1 MVSGRWKFGLLLA
14 LTTAILWGVLPIA
27 LKGVMETLDPITTTF
42 FRFSLAA
49 LLLTPYILLRSRHTS
64 GLSLFSRLRSPR
76 LLLQMLAAGLLLTAN
91 YALYILGLQRTTA
104 EAAQIVIQAAP
115 MLLLLSGVWLFGE
128 RLSKLQWFG
137 CICFITGLC
146 VFFSPRF
153 YDVFIAVNAYG
164 IGVMLILIAAL
175 VWTGYAIMQKFLLQ
189 QFSSQETMVLFYWI
203 GTLAFLPFADFTAL
217 PQLSG
222 LQWGLLAFCGLNT
235 LIAYG
240 SFAEAMAHIE
250 ASKVSAV
257 LALTPM
263 VTVATVHLI
272 PIPGLVVEPI
282 TLLTLCGAALVVGG
296 SMLTALAKPSSAR
309 VI

>member
-42 FRFSLAA
+42 FRFALAA

-76 LLLQMLAAGLLLTAN
+76 LFLQMLAAGLLLTTN

-128 RLSKLQWFG
+128 RLSKLQWLG
-137 CICFITGLC
+137 CICFVTGLC

-203 GTLAFLPFADFTAL
+203 GTLAFLPFADFSAL
-217 PQLSG
+217 PQLSN

-296 SMLTALAKPSSAR
+296 SMLTALAKPNSA
-309 VI
+309 

>member
-64 GLSLFSRLRSPR
+64 GLSLFSRLGSPR

-146 VFFSPRF
+146 VFFSPGF

-250 ASKVSAV
+250 ASKVSAI

-296 SMLTALAKPSSAR
+296 SMLTALAKPNSA
-309 VI
+309 

>member
-76 LLLQMLAAGLLLTAN
+76 LLLQMLAAGLLLTTN

-115 MLLLLSGVWLFGE
+115 MLLLLSGVWLFSE

-137 CICFITGLC
+137 CICFVTGLC

-296 SMLTALAKPSSAR
+296 SMLTALAKPNSA
-309 VI
+309 

>member
-76 LLLQMLAAGLLLTAN
+76 LLLQMLAAGLLLTTN

-115 MLLLLSGVWLFGE
+115 MLLLLSGVWLFSE

-137 CICFITGLC
+137 CICFVTGLC

-296 SMLTALAKPSSAR
+296 SMLTALAKPSSA
-309 VI
+309 

>member
-296 SMLTALAKPSSAR
+296 SMLTALAQPNSA
-309 VI
+309 

>member
-1 MVSGRWKFGLLLA
+1 
-14 LTTAILWGVLPIA
+14 
-27 LKGVMETLDPITTTF
+27 
-42 FRFSLAA
+42 
-49 LLLTPYILLRSRHTS
+49 
-64 GLSLFSRLRSPR
+64 
-76 LLLQMLAAGLLLTAN
+76 MLAAGLLLTTN

-222 LQWGLLAFCGLNT
+222 LQSGLLAFCGLNT

-296 SMLTALAKPSSAR
+296 SMLTALAKPNSA
-309 VI
+309 

>member
-76 LLLQMLAAGLLLTAN
+76 LFLQMLAAGLLLTSN

-115 MLLLLSGVWLFGE
+115 MLLLLSGVWLFSE

-137 CICFITGLC
+137 CICFVTGLC

-257 LALTPM
+257 LALTPL

-296 SMLTALAKPSSAR
+296 SMLTALAKPSSA
-309 VI
+309 

>member
-115 MLLLLSGVWLFGE
+115 MLLLLSGVWLFCE

-146 VFFSPRF
+146 VFFSPGF

-250 ASKVSAV
+250 ASKVSAI

-296 SMLTALAKPSSAR
+296 SMLTALAKPNSA
-309 VI
+309 

>member
-76 LLLQMLAAGLLLTAN
+76 LFLQMLAAGLLLTSN

-115 MLLLLSGVWLFGE
+115 MLLLLSGVWLFSE

-137 CICFITGLC
+137 CICFVTGLC

-296 SMLTALAKPSSAR
+296 SMLTALAKPSSA
-309 VI
+309 

>member
-146 VFFSPRF
+146 VFFSPGF

-250 ASKVSAV
+250 ASKVSAI

-296 SMLTALAKPSSAR
+296 SMLTALAKPNSA
-309 VI
+309 

>member
-76 LLLQMLAAGLLLTAN
+76 LFLQMLAAGLLLTSN

-115 MLLLLSGVWLFGE
+115 MLLLLSGVWLFSE

-137 CICFITGLC
+137 CICFVTGLC

-203 GTLAFLPFADFTAL
+203 GTLIFLPFADFTAL

-296 SMLTALAKPSSAR
+296 SMLTALAKPSSA
-309 VI
+309 

>member
-1 MVSGRWKFGLLLA
+1 MSMVSGRWKFGLLLA

-76 LLLQMLAAGLLLTAN
+76 LFLQMLAAGLLLTSN

-115 MLLLLSGVWLFGE
+115 MLLLLSGVWLFSE

-137 CICFITGLC
+137 CICFVTGLC

-203 GTLAFLPFADFTAL
+203 GTLIFLPFADFTAL

-296 SMLTALAKPSSAR
+296 SMLTALAKPSSA
-309 VI
+309 

>member
-1 MVSGRWKFGLLLA
+1 MSMVSGRWKFGLLLA

-76 LLLQMLAAGLLLTAN
+76 LFLQMLAAGLLLTSN

-137 CICFITGLC
+137 CICFVTGLC

-175 VWTGYAIMQKFLLQ
+175 VWTSYAIMQKFLLQ

-203 GTLAFLPFADFTAL
+203 GTLIFLPFADFTAL

-296 SMLTALAKPSSAR
+296 SMLTALAKPSSA
-309 VI
+309 

>member
-1 MVSGRWKFGLLLA
+1 
-14 LTTAILWGVLPIA
+14 
-27 LKGVMETLDPITTTF
+27 
-42 FRFSLAA
+42 
-49 LLLTPYILLRSRHTS
+49 
-64 GLSLFSRLRSPR
+64 
-76 LLLQMLAAGLLLTAN
+76 
-91 YALYILGLQRTTA
+91 
-104 EAAQIVIQAAP
+104 
-115 MLLLLSGVWLFGE
+115 
-128 RLSKLQWFG
+128 
-137 CICFITGLC
+137 
-146 VFFSPRF
+146 
-153 YDVFIAVNAYG
+153 
-164 IGVMLILIAAL
+164 MLILIAAL
-175 VWTGYAIMQKFLLQ
+175 VCTGYAIMQKFLLQ

-296 SMLTALAKPSSAR
+296 SMLTALAKPSSA
-309 VI
+309 

>member
-115 MLLLLSGVWLFGE
+115 MLLLLSGVWLFSE

-137 CICFITGLC
+137 CICFVTGLC

-296 SMLTALAKPSSAR
+296 SMLTALAKPSSA
-309 VI
+309 